1 MVTSRYQAG
10 EGIYDLFDKVI
21 VLNKGRQVYFGP
33 PSEARA
39 YFESLGFKSLP
50 RQSTADYLTGCTDPN
65 ERQFAPGRSAADVP
79 CTPEAMESAW
89 KTSPMY
95 RGVQDQLVKYKNDQA
110 TEKHDQ
116 EVFREAVRADKKRG
130 VSKKSPYTVSFWSQ
144 VKALAKRQFIM
155 RLQDRFQLFT
165 SYALSTILALV
176 IGAAYLNQP
185 LNAAGAF
192 TRGSVIFV
200 AMLSCALDTFGE
212 LPSQMLGRPI
222 LKKQISYRFYRPAAV
237 AIANT
242 VADIPFSAVR
252 ILIYDIII
260 YFMSDLSRN
269 AGGFFSYHLFV
280 SRYAFILYVL
290 DVYGIFCTDLCGVLD
305 YARFLQDLRSHVH
318 QLRCCFPSCNFL
330 RS

>member
-1 MVTSRYQAG
+1 MVTYRYQAG

-39 YFESLGFKSLP
+39 YFESLGFKPLP

-79 CTPEAMESAW
+79 CSPEAMESAW

-95 RGVQDQLVKYKNDQA
+95 RTVQDELLKYKNDQA

-130 VSKKSPYTVSFWSQ
+130 VSKKSPYTVSFLGQ
-144 VKALAKRQFIM
+144 VKALVKRQFIM

-165 SYALSTILALV
+165 SYSLSTILALV
-176 IGAAYLNQP
+176 IGAAYLDQP

-200 AMLSCALDTFGE
+200 AMMSCTLDTFGE
-212 LPSQMLGRPI
+212 LPAQMLGRPI
-222 LKKQISYRFYRPAAV
+222 LKKQIGYRFYRPAAV

-242 VADIPFSAVR
+242 IADIPFSAIRV
-252 ILIYDIII
+252 LIYNIII
-260 YFMSDLSRN
+260 YFMSRLARN
-269 AGGFFSYHLFV
+269 PGGFFTYHLFV
-280 SRYAFILYVL
+280 SP
-290 DVYGIFCTDLCGVLD
+290 
-305 YARFLQDLRSHVH
+305 FLFEYRGG
-318 QLRCCFPSCNFL
+318 
-330 RS
+330 

>member
-1 MVTSRYQAG
+1 
-10 EGIYDLFDKVI
+10 
-21 VLNKGRQVYFGP
+21 
-33 PSEARA
+33 
-39 YFESLGFKSLP
+39 
-50 RQSTADYLTGCTDPN
+50 
-65 ERQFAPGRSAADVP
+65 
-79 CTPEAMESAW
+79 
-89 KTSPMY
+89 
-95 RGVQDQLVKYKNDQA
+95 
-110 TEKHDQ
+110 
-116 EVFREAVRADKKRG
+116 
-130 VSKKSPYTVSFWSQ
+130 
-144 VKALAKRQFIM
+144 M

-165 SYALSTILALV
+165 SYALSTILALF
-176 IGAAYLNQP
+176 ISAAYLNQP

-280 SRYAFILYVL
+280 SRYAFVLYVL
-290 DVYGIFCTDLCGVLD
+290 GVYGIFCTDLCGVLD